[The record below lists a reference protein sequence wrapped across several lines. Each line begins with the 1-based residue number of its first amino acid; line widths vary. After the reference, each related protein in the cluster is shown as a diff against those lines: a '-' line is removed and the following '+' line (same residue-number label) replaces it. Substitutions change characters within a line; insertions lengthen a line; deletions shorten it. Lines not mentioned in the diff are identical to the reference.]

1 MRITNPSRWK
11 RPKLWLAAY
20 GVALALIAF
29 WPTQVDEGARPLL
42 DAITRAV
49 PLLTYP
55 VIEFS
60 ANIALFVPLGALLQ
74 LTLRRPARAV
84 VVAMLLSAAIE
95 ATQALALGGRT
106 GSVLDIVANT
116 AGAAV
121 GAAIVGALNARGGKE

>member
-1 MRITNPSRWK
+1 MKARALFLTRSRGLY
-11 RPKLWLAAY
+11 RCSP
-20 GVALALIAF
+20 
-29 WPTQVDEGARPLL
+29 
-42 DAITRAV
+42 
-49 PLLTYP
+49 TYP